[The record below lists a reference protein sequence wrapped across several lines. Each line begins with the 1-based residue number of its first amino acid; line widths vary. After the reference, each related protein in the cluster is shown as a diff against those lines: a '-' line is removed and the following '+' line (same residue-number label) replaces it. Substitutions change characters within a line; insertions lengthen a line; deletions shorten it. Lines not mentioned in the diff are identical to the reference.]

1 MFLIAKGFDNW
12 ISVLVVLDGVTVEGR
27 DILSKEYG
35 EQGYLY
41 IITNFLIVEFDLTN
55 YKIHRGLQSRLGK
68 TRHICL

>member
-12 ISVLVVLDGVTVEGR
+12 ISLLVVLEGVTVDG
-27 DILSKEYG
+27 KGYG
-35 EQGYLY
+35 EKGYLY

>member
-1 MFLIAKGFDNW
+1 M
-12 ISVLVVLDGVTVEGR
+12 GR

-55 YKIHRGLQSRLGK
+55 YKIHRGLQSGLGK

>member
-35 EQGYLY
+35 EQGYL
-41 IITNFLIVEFDLTN
+41 L
-55 YKIHRGLQSRLGK
+55 
-68 TRHICL
+68 